1 MPAPL
6 GRRRALGALAA
17 GAAGVLT
24 ARPRWSAA
32 APAPRDLEALAQRI
46 RAKPRAGAFA
56 LATELI
62 RAGADVPAL
71 LGGIFLCG
79 VREIRPRP
87 HGILHSVMMVGSSFQ
102 LCEGASPTEAWL
114 LALWNL
120 DSLKESM
127 EDDDRE
133 WGNWSLAPPRPARV
147 AGHEA
152 ARKELVAAME
162 AWDAPRADAAV
173 TALLPHSD
181 RAALFEV
188 LWPFLARCYAF
199 IGHKII
205 YAMQVERVLG
215 RIGWAYA
222 EPALRSLVMASL
234 VNRDTAA
241 HDQSREL
248 LPTLPAAW
256 ERGREDPAGSAALL
270 GALRA
275 AKPREAQALVARAF
289 RDGLGPQTVWDA
301 LRLLGAEIFMKRS
314 GRTADT
320 GRLALLPVHA
330 LTVANAFGHA
340 ARSAR
345 EDATRRL
352 MVLQAAGWLTAMRD
366 DLAGLAGLS
375 MDGPGIEAREPGE
388 TPAPDRARELARLRA
403 ALARKAQENHQHKL
417 TAAVEE
423 ESGRV
428 HPRWAGRIVA
438 TGADY
443 VDSPKD
449 PETELYRRSVRAL
462 RDAGQAV

>member
-1 MPAPL
+1 MSRL

-24 ARPRWSAA
+24 VRPRWSAA
-32 APAPRDLEALAQRI
+32 GAPAARDLEALARRI
-46 RAKPRAGAFA
+46 RVTPRDGAFT

-62 RAGADVPAL
+62 RSGVDAPAL

-87 HGILHSVMMVGSSFQ
+87 HGILHAVMMAGSCYQ
-102 LCEGASPTEAWL
+102 LADAASPTDGWL

-127 EDDDRE
+127 AEDERQ
-133 WGNWSLAPPRPARV
+133 WGEWSLPPARPARL
-147 AGHEA
+147 AGPEA

-162 AWDAPRADAAV
+162 AWDAPRADAAL
-173 TALLPHSD
+173 TALLPGPGQ
-181 RAALFEV
+181 AAVFET
-188 LWPFLARCYAF
+188 LWPLLARCYAF

-241 HDQSREL
+241 LDQSREL
-248 LPTLPAAW
+248 LPTLPAGW
-256 ERGREDPAGSAALL
+256 ERGREEPAESAALL

-275 AKPREAQALVARAF
+275 ARPREAQALVARAF

-301 LRLLGAEIFMKRS
+301 LRLLGAEMFLKRS

-330 LTVANAFGHA
+330 LTVTNAFGHA

-352 MVLQAAGWLTAMRD
+352 MVLQAAGWLAAMRD
-366 DLAGLAGLS
+366 DLAGLAGLK
-375 MDGPGIEAREPGE
+375 MDGPGIDAREQPE
-388 TPAPDRARELARLRA
+388 TPAPERARELARLRG
-403 ALARKAQENHQHKL
+403 ALARKAQENHQHKY
-417 TAAVEE
+417 AAALQE
-423 ESGRV
+423 ESGLV
-428 HPRWAGRIVA
+428 HPRWAGRLVA

-443 VDSPKD
+443 LDNPKD
-449 PETELYRRSVRAL
+449 PETDLFRRARRAL
-462 RDAGQAV
+462 SDAGVAV